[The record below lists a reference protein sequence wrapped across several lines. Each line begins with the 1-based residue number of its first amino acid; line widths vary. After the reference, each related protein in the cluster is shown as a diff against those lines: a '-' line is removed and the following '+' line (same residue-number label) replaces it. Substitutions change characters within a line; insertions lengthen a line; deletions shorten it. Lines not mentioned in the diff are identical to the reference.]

1 MSGTTNS
8 TGAAAMRAVA
18 GASHGGAHAS
28 PARPSD
34 GDDAAG
40 DASDRSEVTQRFP
53 ELGRLDGMDYDQR
66 IETFQTILDTLR
78 HELDEERG

>member
-1 MSGTTNS
+1 MSGTTNA

-18 GASHGGAHAS
+18 GVSHGGVHAS
-28 PARPSD
+28 SARPSD
-34 GDDAAG
+34 GGDAAG
-40 DASDRSEVTQRFP
+40 DAPDRSEVTQRFP

-66 IETFQTILDTLR
+66 IETFQTILDTLQ